1 MERFRKKIR
10 VGVSVGDINGIGMEV
25 IFKTFMD
32 KRMLEFCTPV
42 IFGSTK
48 EASYHKKVNE
58 IKNFSFN
65 INSFIFLLGNYV
77 DLTVFSI
84 ETFVS

>member
-1 MERFRKKIR
+1 MPGVYSKVKYGYRGKGNRYGGKISLQFYKKKVLEMERFRKKIR

-42 IFGSTK
+42 IFGQ
-48 EASYHKKVNE
+48 
-58 IKNFSFN
+58 
-65 INSFIFLLGNYV
+65 
-77 DLTVFSI
+77 
-84 ETFVS
+84 